1 MLELTEE
8 QRRQL
13 QNGLA
18 VEIADGYVVLPK
30 DVYDRLRAI
39 AEGVSRRAG
48 WDDPALDAYERYRKQ
63 P

>member
-13 QNGLA
+13 LDGQA
-18 VEIADGYVVLPK
+18 VEVAGGYVVLPK
-30 DVYDRLRAI
+30 DLYDRLRAI
-39 AEGVSRRAG
+39 ADGATRRAG